1 MNIWFHLICGGL
13 AVLFFLWEFCRRR
26 KAYQLV
32 FACWVA
38 SSFLIYVSESHA
50 FRMGLGIAELVFCVV
65 ALAALWRERR
75 RENRLRQ
82 REEKEAQQEEAAP
95 EGEE

>member
-13 AVLFFLWEFCRRR
+13 AVLFFFWEFCRRR

-38 SSFLIYVSESHA
+38 SSFLIYVSEAHA
-50 FRMGLGIAELVFCVV
+50 FRIGLGIAELAFCVV
-65 ALAALWRERR
+65 AAVTLWRERR
-75 RENRLRQ
+75 REARLR
-82 REEKEAQQEEAAP
+82 EEEEAQQEEAAP
-95 EGEE
+95 EREE